1 MGPAKK
7 LLMLATR
14 SGPRNC
20 ARISN
25 FLSSF
30 EVGYTSKKCVMNRSV
45 ESKLRDAVRFLGD
58 GIKEKPKT
66 KHPPRKT
73 SMEQRLMEAKKA
85 FRRRWYFF
93 RLHFCRWSAFSRLVS
108 LLCGLFHV

>member
-66 KHPPRKT
+66 KHPPRKS

-85 FRRRWYFF
+85 FRRR
-93 RLHFCRWSAFSRLVS
+93 
-108 LLCGLFHV
+108 